1 MSFKIVL
8 PREELAA
15 DAGELLLACVDQ
27 EVELQLV
34 LSVEPSVALLTFEPR
49 LLFGADPGVSVSALL
64 GGELLLAAFHLTAVR
79 ELSCVLPEVGFQL
92 RLSDEL
98 FVANVAGISSRI
110 VKSPVTAQ
118 RGLHDDL
125 SALVTD
131 YRLPCNE
138 K

>member
-49 LLFGADPGVSVSALL
+49 LLLGADPGVSVSALL
-64 GGELLLAAFHLTAVR
+64 GGELLLAALHLTAVR

-125 SALVTD
+125 STLVTD
-131 YRLPCNE
+131 YRLPCNG